1 MNKKY
6 KEQLAYLM
14 RKCETF
20 EKQNVDLRFEI
31 SKLKSTI
38 EILKFTGVFDEN
50 TLRINANSFWFP
62 RVCVEDGKVKSR
74 TIDRVVCRYVKDCE
88 IKTVVLKL
96 SEVLEI
102 PVETE
107 PELINNTNSSAKFKI
122 KNRYFLLDKIQ
133 DVIVEIPAPAEKP
146 KTKKGT
152 KCDRK

>member
-6 KEQLAYLM
+6 KDQIAYLM

-31 SKLKSTI
+31 SKLKSKI
-38 EILKFTGVFDEN
+38 EILEFTGVFDEN

-74 TIDRVVCRYVKDCE
+74 TIDRVVCRYVKDCG
-88 IKTVVLKL
+88 IKTVALKL

-102 PVETE
+102 PVETK
-107 PELINNTNSSAKFKI
+107 PELINNTNSSAAFKI
-122 KNRYFLLDKIQ
+122 KNHYFLLDKIQ
-133 DVIVEIPAPAEKP
+133 DVIVEIPTLAET
-146 KTKKGT
+146 TKKEKK
-152 KCDRK
+152 KCK